1 MWNEKVRIKMNISM
15 VGIDYNTASIEDRE
29 HFTLTSD
36 KQLEIA
42 KIIKDTYQASGCIVL
57 STCNRTEIWFSELGT
72 SETECFSKLV
82 FGEDAKETMLEFCVC
97 RQGDEAAKYLM
108 ELGCGIHSQIFG
120 EDQILTQLKQALQQ
134 ARDYQYVDSV
144 LECLFRTAITA
155 AKKVKTNIQIAKSN
169 TSLPHTIV
177 EQLEKE
183 QGNLSGKSCLV
194 IGNGEMGRLMAEN
207 LLEKKCKV
215 WMTLRQYKKSKAI
228 IPEGCGVIL
237 YDERYEHIEAMDY
250 IFSATKSH
258 HFTIN
263 KSMFEN
269 KRLKGKTYYLIDLA
283 IPRDIE
289 PSVEEL
295 NDVNVYNMDYFSQ
308 EANDRKKELVET
320 RELLS
325 EYVSEFKQ
333 WYQFRNLVS
342 TVDDISN
349 IVSDITDAK
358 LTKVYKSI
366 DLSREQQELL
376 QSNVQMASKKA
387 VSKIIFG
394 LRDILQID
402 QCEEVLQALEQ
413 SAMNCADYVK

>member
-1 MWNEKVRIKMNISM
+1 MNISM
-15 VGIDYNTASIEDRE
+15 VGIDYNTASIEERE
-29 HFTLTSD
+29 RFSLTFES
-36 KQLEIA
+36 QLEIA
-42 KIIKDTYQASGCIVL
+42 KVIKEKYQGSGCIIL

-72 SETECFSKLV
+72 SETECFSQLV
-82 FGEDAKETMLEFCVC
+82 IGENAERAMSSFCVS
-97 RQGDEAAKYLM
+97 RQGEEAVKYLM

-155 AKKVKTNIQIAKSN
+155 AKKVKTNIQIAKGN
-169 TSLPHTIV
+169 ASLPRAIV

-183 QGNLSGKSCLV
+183 HGDLSGKSCLV

-207 LLEKKCKV
+207 LIEKKCKV
-215 WMTLRQYKKSKAI
+215 WMTLRQYKKSRAI
-228 IPEGCGVIL
+228 IPEGSGVVL
-237 YDERYEHIEAMDY
+237 YDERYEHIAAMDY

-258 HFTIN
+258 HFTII

-269 KRLKGKTYYLIDLA
+269 KRLKGKHYYLIDMA
-283 IPRDIE
+283 IPIDIE

-295 NDVNVYNMDYFSQ
+295 NDVSVYNMDYFSQ
-308 EANDRKKELVET
+308 GAKSREKELEET
-320 RELLS
+320 AELLD

-333 WYQFRNLVS
+333 WYQFRNLAL
-342 TVDDISN
+342 TVDGISD
-349 IVSDITDAK
+349 IVSEITDAK

-376 QSNVQMASKKA
+376 QSNVQMAAKKA

-394 LRDILQID
+394 LRDVLQID
-402 QCEEVLQALEQ
+402 QYEEVIQALEQ
-413 SAMNCADYVK
+413 SAMNCVDCIK